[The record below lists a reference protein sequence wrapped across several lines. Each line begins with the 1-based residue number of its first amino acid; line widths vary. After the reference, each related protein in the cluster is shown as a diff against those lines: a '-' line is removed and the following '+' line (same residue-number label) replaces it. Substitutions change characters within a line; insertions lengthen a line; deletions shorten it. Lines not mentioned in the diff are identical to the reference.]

1 MIIVAGAL
9 FVAAQERERYLGIV
23 AGVTPQARAT
33 AGCLDFVQAA
43 DPVDPARINVY
54 ERWESDEALLAF
66 RGSGDFGAE
75 AETPDLTGADV
86 RKYRISAVEAP

>member
-9 FVAAQERERYLGIV
+9 FVAAAERERYLRAV
-23 AGVTPQARAT
+23 ADVTGQARA
-33 AGCLDFVQAA
+33 AEGCLDFVQAA

-66 RGSGDFGAE
+66 RGSGDVE
-75 AETPDLTGADV
+75 AESEVPELTGADV